1 MQFASCMLC
10 VMLVIGQLLN
20 APAYAQNY
28 PSKPI
33 RIIVPYAPGGTT
45 DILARTVGQKLQEK
59 WGQPVIVDNRPG
71 ANGIIGTEMVAKAP
85 ADGYTLGIASPGTH
99 AINAS
104 LYPKLQYDT
113 VKDFTPVTLAV
124 MAPFLFVVHPSV
136 PANSIKELIAYAKSK
151 PGQLS
156 YASGGSGSSQ
166 HLAMEQFKSM
176 AGLDITHVSYKG
188 SAASYTD
195 LLGGQVLMEIDVLPT
210 ALPHVKTGKLRALAT
225 GSAKRLPLLPDLPT
239 IAESGLPGYESTSW
253 YGFVAPAN
261 LPKNIITQLN
271 TEITRILNA
280 PDVREK
286 LEKAGLV
293 VVASTP
299 EEFAAHIKSEMA
311 KDAKIVRE
319 ANIKAD

>member
-1 MQFASCMLC
+1 MKFANCMLA
-10 VMLVIGQLLN
+10 VMLVIGQFLS
-20 APAYAQNY
+20 APAYAQTY
-28 PSKPI
+28 PTKPI

-195 LLGGQVLMEIDVLPT
+195 LLGGQVQMEIDVLPT
-210 ALPHVKTGKLRALAT
+210 AMPHVKTGKLRALAT

-261 LPKNIITQLN
+261 LPKNILTQLN

>member
-1 MQFASCMLC
+1 MGPARDR
-10 VMLVIGQLLN
+10 GQSPRRERHHWHRN
-20 APAYAQNY
+20 GRKGTAGRIYA
-28 PSKPI
+28 
-33 RIIVPYAPGGTT
+33 
-45 DILARTVGQKLQEK
+45 L
-59 WGQPVIVDNRPG
+59 
-71 ANGIIGTEMVAKAP
+71 
-85 ADGYTLGIASPGTH
+85 IAQPGTH

-136 PANSIKELIAYAKSK
+136 PAKSIKELIAYAKSK
-151 PGQLS
+151 PGELS

-195 LLGGQVLMEIDVLPT
+195 LLGGQVQMEIDVLPT
-210 ALPHVKTGKLRALAT
+210 AMPHVKTGKLRALAT
-225 GSAKRLPLLPDLPT
+225 GPAKRLPLLLDLPT

-261 LPKNIITQLN
+261 LPKNILTQLN

-311 KDAKIVRE
+311 KDEKIVRE